1 MDIDEMR
8 EVIKTHGMGEMARD
22 WDMVLNTMT
31 DDCVYRFYPYRVQV
45 SGTPSIVELWSRFFT
60 PEGPLPCFD
69 LSNRLPEGAETTEY
83 VNSNSFLRVV
93 SSAFVD
99 PEGVRQG
106 ITHVTRFEFRDG
118 LVVCETVFFD
128 ATFMRWTDNVFDA
141 NFRSL
146 PGVVEL

>member
-1 MDIDEMR
+1 
-8 EVIKTHGMGEMARD
+8 
-22 WDMVLNTMT
+22 MVLNTMT

-83 VNSNSFLRVV
+83 VNSDSFLRVV

-106 ITHVTRFEFRDG
+106 ITHVTRFEFREIS
-118 LVVCETVFFD
+118 V
-128 ATFMRWTDNVFDA
+128 
-141 NFRSL
+141 
-146 PGVVEL
+146 GVRRFL

>member
-8 EVIKTHGMGEMARD
+8 EVIKIHGIGELTRD
-22 WDMVLNTMT
+22 WDMVLSTMT
-31 DDCVYRFYPYRVQV
+31 EDCVYRFYPYRIQV

-69 LSNRLPEGAETTEY
+69 VSNRLPDGAEMTEY
-83 VNSNSFLRVV
+83 ANSDSFLRVA

-106 ITHVTRFEFRDG
+106 MTHITRFEF
-118 LVVCETVFFD
+118 
-128 ATFMRWTDNVFDA
+128 
-141 NFRSL
+141 
-146 PGVVEL
+146 P